1 MIFFQDTHFY
11 SHYLYLSNYV
21 YVIKESDNQKEIVRE
36 SFHSV
41 TITQN
46 CVMVNCGLYED
57 YIIGENAFVTE
68 NDAIANILIHN
79 SKNPFV
85 KSMLMLYQA
94 NDGLEKVIA
103 FLALNHS
110 CYYINGE
117 LADICYYDLL
127 NIPDNNIYQF
137 RNIITGQRFDVCLPP
152 TEDGN
157 NHAADAAFS
166 YVDMY
171 SVRHIV
177 KSASEAIS
185 KYWVE

>member
-1 MIFFQDTHFY
+1 MKFFQDTHFY
-11 SHYLYLSNYV
+11 SHCLYLSNYV

-36 SFHSV
+36 PVRSV
-41 TITQN
+41 IITQE

-57 YIIGENAFVTE
+57 YIIGENAFETE
-68 NDAIANILIHN
+68 ADAIAYILLQN
-79 SKNPFV
+79 SKSPLV
-85 KSMLMLYQA
+85 KSMLMLYQT
-94 NDGLEKVIA
+94 NDGLESTIE
-103 FLALNHS
+103 FLALEHS
-110 CYYINGE
+110 CSYINGE

-177 KSASEAIS
+177 KRASEAIS
-185 KYWVE
+185 KYYLE